1 MDAAGHSRSRG
12 PRGDSAGATESGAD
26 VNKAGDDGVTPLL
39 IATHQGHDM
48 VVRALMELGADV
60 NKATDDGVTALSIA
74 VREGHTA
81 IVQILR
87 DAVLVQMQHLSL

>member
-26 VNKAGDDGVTPLL
+26 VNKAMDDGATP
-39 IATHQGHDM
+39 
-48 VVRALMELGADV
+48 
-60 NKATDDGVTALSIA
+60 LSIA
-74 VREGHTA
+74 AQKGHTA
-81 IVQILR
+81 IVQILK